1 MAGQHGI
8 VHTHAAAAAV
18 FNHQIRIS
26 LKNLIKPFQIRSV
39 MFQKTVSAA
48 VSLIIRSDKGIA
60 VIVNLKV
67 ADSVLFDQTV
77 HYAPSICPN
86 LRIAKIQLI
95 PISVHCHLTVAL
107 KEPATLHLR
116 SHFTLCSHEL
126 DFQPDAG
133 NHSFTVDIICNLFQ
147 SIGKSHFRWI
157 PLSNPRPPRFIC
169 VPSGINTVIL
179 TANSRCCINNRQ
191 FLLGSRIS
199 PEAVHIVIENNGQL
213 FIILIFPAD

>member
-67 ADSVLFDQTV
+67 ADL
-77 HYAPSICPN
+77 
-86 LRIAKIQLI
+86 
-95 PISVHCHLTVAL
+95 
-107 KEPATLHLR
+107 
-116 SHFTLCSHEL
+116 
-126 DFQPDAG
+126 
-133 NHSFTVDIICNLFQ
+133 
-147 SIGKSHFRWI
+147 
-157 PLSNPRPPRFIC
+157 
-169 VPSGINTVIL
+169 
-179 TANSRCCINNRQ
+179 
-191 FLLGSRIS
+191 
-199 PEAVHIVIENNGQL
+199 
-213 FIILIFPAD
+213 